1 MKPISTGARSLIVRL
16 FLLSAVIAAFA
27 LVSTKTMAKP
37 PAAADDIPAASQI
50 QPEALAKFMQT
61 ANAPNPIVLY
71 VGPKAFYVQS
81 HIAGAEFI
89 GPTGKPEGMTKL
101 RNRMA
106 TVKKDKPIVI
116 YCGCCPWDHCPNIR
130 PAFAELTKA
139 GFTNVRVLYLKTSFG
154 ADWKDKG
161 LPVGSGE

>member
-1 MKPISTGARSLIVRL
+1 MKTGSIFIRSLLPAMVFI
-16 FLLSAVIAAFA
+16 SMMAITPMAFSQGA
-27 LVSTKTMAKP
+27 PKQEDPLP
-37 PAAADDIPAASQI
+37 PGSPQVM
-50 QPEALAKFMQT
+50 QPEELAQAMKAT
-61 ANAPNPIVLY
+61 DASKPLVLY
-71 VGPKAFYVQS
+71 VGPKAFYAQA

-89 GPTGKPEGMTKL
+89 GPTGKLEGMTKL
-101 RNRMA
+101 RNRVA
-106 TVKKDKPIVI
+106 TVKKDKAVVI

-161 LPVGSGE
+161 LPVASGE

>member
-1 MKPISTGARSLIVRL
+1 MKSAFTTVRTCAL
-16 FLLSAVIAAFA
+16 QMLLLSAMFAAFTLGHA
-27 LVSTKTMAKP
+27 QTTAKP
-37 PAAADDIPAASQI
+37 AATADDIPAASQI
-50 QPEALAKFMQT
+50 QPESLARFMQE
-61 ANAPNPIVLY
+61 ANAPNPLILY

-106 TVKKDKPIVI
+106 TIKKDKPVVI

-130 PAFAELTKA
+130 PAFAELNKA

-161 LPVGSGE
+161 LPVASGE